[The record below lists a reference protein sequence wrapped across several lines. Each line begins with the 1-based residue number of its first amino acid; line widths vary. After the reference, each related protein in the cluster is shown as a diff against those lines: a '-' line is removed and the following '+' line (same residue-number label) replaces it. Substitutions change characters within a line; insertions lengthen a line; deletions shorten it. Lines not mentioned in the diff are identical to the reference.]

1 MIIKMIFKKI
11 GAAAASAKRLWE
23 FKIAEKNDAKDIN
36 NKNGKVI
43 LVKSMAKLI
52 FSLSLTD
59 PGAINDT
66 NIGIKISITKTKT
79 SKLKNKI
86 LNTSFAN
93 LFDFFPFVNSVE

>member
-23 FKIAEKNDAKDIN
+23 FKIAENDAKDIN

-52 FSLSLTD
+52 FSLSLTN

-93 LFDFFPFVNSVE
+93 LFDFFFLLLIQ